1 MGSAASAQFRRF
13 GLALAGALALFA
25 SPAAAQPEVDALLGA
40 PVPAPA
46 ARAAA
51 VAAAVG
57 GDAADRIGMLLDAAP
72 VAAVARAAPA
82 VAAVATSV
90 AAIRSAPSRPIV
102 RPRASRPVIVIDA
115 GHGGRDPGAL
125 GASSR
130 EKDLTLAAALALRTR
145 LQRDGRYRVVLT
157 RDRDVYLTLE
167 ARLAAA
173 RRARADLFISLHAD
187 AGPNATAR
195 GATVFT
201 LSDQGL
207 SRAARRAMNN
217 EDWFAVEDAPPDATV
232 SRVLLDLTQRATV
245 NASAAFATLLI
256 DEVRRHAVVRTHSH
270 RDAGF
275 YVLLAPDVPAVLLEL
290 GFMTN
295 PLDEAAL
302 GDPARMRRLMGGVGD
317 SIDRYFRRNDQVASR

>member
-1 MGSAASAQFRRF
+1 MGSAAFPRVRDFA
-13 GLALAGALALFA
+13 LALAGALALFA
-25 SPAAAQPEVDALLGA
+25 APAAAQPEVDALLG
-40 PVPAPA
+40 VPQPA

-51 VAAAVG
+51 AAAAVS
-57 GDAADRIGMLLDAAP
+57 GDVVDRIGMLLEAAP
-72 VAAVARAAPA
+72 AASVARAAPSA
-82 VAAVATSV
+82 VSAAVTNVAIARTAT
-90 AAIRSAPSRPIV
+90 SRPIV
-102 RPRASRPVIVIDA
+102 RSRSSRPVVVIDA

-125 GASSR
+125 GAQAR

-187 AGPNATAR
+187 AGPNSTAR

-201 LSDQGL
+201 LSDQGV
-207 SRAARRAMNN
+207 SRAARRALNN
-217 EDWFAVEDAPPDATV
+217 QDWFAVEDAPPDATV

-245 NASAAFATLLI
+245 NASAAFARLLI

-302 GDPARMRRLMGGVGD
+302 ADPARMRRLMGGVGD